1 MATNKLVPGGITMDA
16 GNIGDEKISQMKI
29 IVYKTLVDPS
39 TAKLVGEREK
49 LRLFTKMGLLK
60 PKRDDI
66 HFESL
71 EKLYDP
77 FFILNGKYFIDYYRK
92 RVYSLDVEDDVS
104 ELLIFDRTFQP
115 KTPKLAK
122 FRGKA
127 RDVVLE
133 AKARVI
139 KENSAYL
146 ILDKKGAEVELQ
158 AFSTAPAE
166 EEPNKVIAEA
176 KERIL
181 NLEISPTK
189 ALELFRS
196 HVVNRPV
203 DVEQVNHELFEVHEY
218 NLVYVPLY
226 QATYQNRK
234 TGEAKSLVVDG
245 VTSNLLSRRIEKGVG
260 TPKKLCS
267 KCGQLNEEQAK
278 YCRKCGQQI

>member
-1 MATNKLVPGGITMDA
+1 
-16 GNIGDEKISQMKI
+16 MKV

-49 LRLFTKMGLLK
+49 LGLFTKLGLLK

-66 HFESL
+66 QFQSL

-104 ELLIFDRTFQP
+104 ELLIVDRIFHP
-115 KTPKLAK
+115 KTPKLAR
-122 FRGKA
+122 FRGKT
-127 RDVVLE
+127 REVELE
-133 AKARVI
+133 AKMRVV
-139 KENSAYL
+139 KENSAYV
-146 ILDKKGAEVELQ
+146 IFDKKGAEVKLQ
-158 AFSTAPAE
+158 AFSIAPAE
-166 EEPNKVIAEA
+166 EEPNNIIAEA
-176 KERIL
+176 KEQIL
-181 NLEISPTK
+181 NLEISPAK

-196 HVVNRPV
+196 RVVKRPG
-203 DVEQVNHELFEVHEY
+203 DMEQVNHELFEVHEF
-218 NLVYVPLY
+218 NLVYVPIY
-226 QATYQNRK
+226 HATYLNRK

-245 VTSNLLSRRIEKGVG
+245 VTSNLLFRRIQKDVG